1 MKSNR
6 AWAFNWHQLFFLPI
20 AAVLIT
26 GAIVFFTESPIF
38 FGIVLLLAAL
48 LFLFG
53 SFTNPL
59 FYAFSSTGIT
69 LVYLILPNERYLW
82 KDVESV
88 DAGFIFENGRSF
100 PIFSLPVYEITGTPD
115 SNLYFYMNGYVCKTR
130 RNKRLFEKYWGH
142 EVNGYYDDLKTSFK
156 KHRAKR
162 AKALAEARR
171 KQLEFD
177 ILPLERRARAQLRD
191 TVKELTDQAQRGRL
205 ALRINYLYVTNKGQE
220 THSRPDE
227 SYGYLACAEISRPGE
242 TNEHHILTK
251 SVFLVSVHLGK
262 RSVKGTLHQRAKE
275 LLYSAVNEALIEIAE
290 KGIDAYIKESEQP

>member
-1 MKSNR
+1 MKNKRTWS
-6 AWAFNWHQLFFLPI
+6 FNWHQLYFLPI
-20 AAVLIT
+20 AAVLIA

-38 FGIVLLLAAL
+38 LGIVLLLAAL

-59 FYAFSSTGIT
+59 FYVFSSTGIT

-88 DAGFIFENGRSF
+88 DAGFIFEHGRNF
-100 PIFSLPVYEITGTPD
+100 QLLSLPVYEINGTLD
-115 SNLYFYMNGYVCKTR
+115 SNLYFYMSGYICKTL
-130 RNKRLFEKYWGH
+130 RNKHLIEKYWKN
-142 EVNGYYDDLKTSFK
+142 EVNGYFGDLKTSFK
-156 KHRAKR
+156 KHRTKR

-171 KQLEFD
+171 KQLESE

-191 TVKELTDQAQRGRL
+191 TVKDLTDQAQRGRL
-205 ALRINYLYVTNKGQE
+205 ALRINYLYVTNMGQE

-227 SYGYLACAEISRPGE
+227 SYSYLAYAEISRPGE
-242 TNEHHILTK
+242 TDERRILAK

-290 KGIDAYIKESEQP
+290 KGIDAYIKEAEQS